1 MMKRVAAAVMALVAS
16 FTFAMP
22 IASTP
27 VAAQASSTT
36 STTATSTTATSTTA
50 TSTTLPVIENDQLG
64 RSLPKPNSG
73 QKPQGFGDRGG
84 AGQLIIFG
92 LVTAFLAA
100 IVLRVALATRKRT
113 NSQKLP

>member
-27 VAAQASSTT
+27 AAAQASSTT
-36 STTATSTTATSTTA
+36 STTATSTTAI
-50 TSTTLPVIENDQLG
+50 STTLPVIENDQLG

-100 IVLRVALATRKRT
+100 IVLRVALATRRRT